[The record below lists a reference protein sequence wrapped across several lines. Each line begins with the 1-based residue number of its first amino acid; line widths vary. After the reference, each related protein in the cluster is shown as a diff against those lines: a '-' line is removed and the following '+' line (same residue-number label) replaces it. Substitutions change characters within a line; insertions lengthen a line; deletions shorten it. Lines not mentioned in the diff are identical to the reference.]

1 MEGAILVVSAPDG
14 PQEQTREHIILSR
27 EVGVPYI
34 VLFLNKMDLAE
45 DMELVIIS
53 FLLHKKTPERERSK
67 EGKRDKWRIVRSS
80 LSIFTGGS
88 CRGRVEGNA
97 YPIWL

>member
-27 EVGVPYI
+27 EVGVPYV

-45 DMELVIIS
+45 DLELVC
-53 FLLHKKTPERERSK
+53 FH
-67 EGKRDKWRIVRSS
+67 SS
-80 LSIFTGGS
+80 PQPPVQGF
-88 CRGRVEGNA
+88 V
-97 YPIWL
+97 